1 LTREDDQDFRCD
13 FCNKLICPECNDC
26 QNEFCYESYK
36 CKCEEY
42 DMEDEEDPC
51 FCRDGEINPMCPGCF
66 C

>member
-1 LTREDDQDFRCD
+1 MTEEDDQDCRCD
-13 FCNKLICPECNDC
+13 FCNALICPECNDC
-26 QNEFCYESYK
+26 QNDFCYESYK

-42 DMEDEEDPC
+42 DLEDEGEPC